1 MLSSTRSRVLFG
13 LALLIVLA
21 IVGVVVAAAAGAK
34 GLAPLRLVT
43 HYPWGTLAGEAAAID
58 GCVECHEPA
67 DMHTCATCHDEHG
80 DAKMPGAP
88 FNTLL
93 LLTGDVPEAGYIP
106 VNEILPY
113 YEEPQGFVPL
123 LDFLAQHEVT
133 GFASVTLV
141 ATDGGFVTVERS
153 YLTPDALLLP
163 HADGVRFA
171 AENLHISTW
180 LKGIT
185 RIVVV
190 GTETPLSIDGQATS
204 IGRLLV
210 GPTRSVAVDQT
221 EVMLKSE
228 EDGEI
233 RRGQT
238 ALRLEGVALGDVV
251 ATPSFQ
257 NLLVRDAGGEEY
269 TFSAEEA
276 RGALLAVVQ
285 SRVTLVLPERGRAF
299 WVSDVVELITQ
310 K

>member
-1 MLSSTRSRVLFG
+1 MLASTRSRVLFG
-13 LALLIVLA
+13 LVLLLVLA
-21 IVGVVVAAAAGAK
+21 VVGVVVAAVAGAK

-43 HYPWGTLAGEAAAID
+43 HYPWGVLASEADTMSECA
-58 GCVECHEPA
+58 ECHEPA
-67 DMHTCATCHDEHG
+67 ETHTCATCHDEHG
-80 DAKMPGAP
+80 DARMAGAP

-93 LLTGDVPEAGYIP
+93 LLTGDVPEPAYIP

-113 YEEPQGFVPL
+113 YQEPQGFVSL
-123 LDFLAQHEVT
+123 LDFLAQHGVSD
-133 GFASVTLV
+133 FVSVTLV
-141 ATDGGFVTVERS
+141 ATDGGVVTVERP
-153 YLTPDALLLP
+153 YLTAEAMLLP

-171 AENLHISTW
+171 AENLHVSTW

-251 ATPSFQ
+251 ATPDFE
-257 NLLVRDAGGEEY
+257 NLLVRDASRQEH
-269 TFSAEEA
+269 TLTAEEA
-276 RGALLAVVQ
+276 RGALLALVQ
-285 SRVTLVLPERGRAF
+285 GRVTLVLPERGRAR
-299 WVSDVVELITQ
+299 WVNDVVELITRR
-310 K
+310 